1 MPKGGAT
8 TIGCHLRLAYP
19 LEREH
24 LNAFL
29 HLDGPRLIASES
41 ISHKTWEEA
50 LAQLAVVGDVYIE
63 SSGLQVWQ
71 FLEWLLPQV
80 KSSADRVIYAMPHGL
95 FRLRQDPDG
104 TIRTGDRI
112 DVQALWR
119 ARLRD

>member
-19 LEREH
+19 LEREY

-29 HLDGPRLIASES
+29 HLDGPRLIASDS
-41 ISHKTWEEA
+41 VSHKTQEEA
-50 LAQLAVVGDVYIE
+50 LAQLGQVGDVYIE
-63 SSGLQVWQ
+63 SPGLQIWE
-71 FLEWLLPQV
+71 FLAWALPTLR
-80 KSSADRVIYAMPHGL
+80 SSADRVIYALPHGL
-95 FRLRQDPDG
+95 FRLRQAPDG

-119 ARLRD
+119 TRLRN